1 MASRDD
7 FEQANQRAKDLKART
22 PRAISAH
29 YDRRTKRIVIEL
41 SSRLIVSFSPG
52 DVEGL
57 EHATPSQLN
66 EMDISPSGFGIH
78 FPAVDAD
85 LYVPALLEGF
95 LGSKTWMASRLGQ
108 VGGQSRSKA
117 KQTASRTNGRLGGRA
132 KKVAER

>member
-7 FEQANQRAKDLKART
+7 FDQANQRAKELEARI
-22 PRAISAH
+22 PHAISAH
-29 YDRRTKRIVIEL
+29 YDKKNRRIVIEL
-41 SSRLIVSFSPG
+41 SSKLIVSFSPR
-52 DVEGL
+52 DVEGI

-66 EMDISPSGFGIH
+66 EIDISPSGFGIH

-108 VGGQSRSKA
+108 IGGQSRSKA
-117 KQTASRTNGRLGGRA
+117 KQTASRANGKLGGRT
-132 KKVAER
+132 KSRRVG